1 QDMIACTLPASRFAG
16 HQDGREA
23 RRGHVTWRR
32 NASGFEEGGGEVG
45 KADEILDDATG
56 PDLAGPGDS
65 QRHVG
70 SLLIQGRFAARKRP
84 AVVARDDDKS
94 VFELAQTLQH
104 VEQLAGLAVEA
115 LHGPI
120 VIADVF
126 AHGFAVRKIR
136 GDADV
141 IEFHSAPEAAL
152 PFVLAVRGVA
162 AGPES
167 KTLRP

>member
-1 QDMIACTLPASRFAG
+1 
-16 HQDGREA
+16 
-23 RRGHVTWRR
+23 
-32 NASGFEEGGGEVG
+32 
-45 KADEILDDATG
+45 
-56 PDLAGPGDS
+56 
-65 QRHVG
+65 
-70 SLLIQGRFAARKRP
+70 AARKRP

-104 VEQLAGLAVEA
+104 VEQLASLAVEA

-141 IEFHSAPEAAL
+141 IEFHSAPDAAL
-152 PFVLAVRGVA
+152 PSVLAVRIVAAEPEANRLALRPRVEEGGEILEPGAGGVA
-162 AGPES
+162 LASAGFLAAGAPAFSREADLVAGLFEQVGNDG
-167 KTLRP
+167 KLGRQG